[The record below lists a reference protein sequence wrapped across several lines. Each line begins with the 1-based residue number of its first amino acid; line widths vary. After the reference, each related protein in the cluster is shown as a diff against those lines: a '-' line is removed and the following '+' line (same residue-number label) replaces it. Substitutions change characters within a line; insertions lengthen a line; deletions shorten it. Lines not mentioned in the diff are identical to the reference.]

1 MQEEAFVRV
10 GAAAS
15 RAGVVANDQLL
26 PLSSAAP
33 SIDRF
38 HAVKGR
44 SALVHYW
51 LVGRR
56 GGEIVLEAIAEL
68 LPKADL
74 IGHVVDPGVLFGSLR
89 GREIRE
95 TFISRLPFARK
106 NYQAYLVLMPMALE
120 ALDMGKYDLVVS
132 SEAGPAKWVLANP
145 DARHICYCHSPLRYI
160 WDQRSIYF
168 RQLPGFA
175 RPLAEVAAGHLRRSD
190 ILSSIRV
197 DDFVAN
203 SSFVARRIWKY
214 YRREAEIIHPPISV
228 HDYSV
233 DEPADFYLVA
243 GENRQYKRF
252 DIAIEACSR
261 LGRRLYVVG
270 AGTDT
275 PELKAKA
282 GPKVTFLGRLET
294 PQFRR
299 MLSQCRA
306 LLFPGVEDFG
316 IIPLE
321 AMASGRPVIAYGKGG
336 ALDSV
341 QPGVSG
347 LLYDGGEADDLMRAM
362 IEFEAEEQNFKAGDC
377 VAVASRFDRTVF
389 QAKFSELLMRG

>member
-1 MQEEAFVRV
+1 M
-10 GAAAS
+10 
-15 RAGVVANDQLL
+15 
-26 PLSSAAP
+26 
-33 SIDRF
+33 
-38 HAVKGR
+38 R

-56 GGEIVLEAIAEL
+56 GGEVVLEAIAEL
-68 LPKADL
+68 LPDADL
-74 IGHVVDPGVLFGSLR
+74 IGHVIDRGVLFGSLS
-89 GREIRE
+89 GREMRE

-106 NYQAYLVLMPMALE
+106 RYQAYLMLMPMALE
-120 ALDMGKYDLVVS
+120 ALDMGKYDLVIS
-132 SEAGPAKWVLANP
+132 SEAGPAKWVIANP

-168 RQLPGFA
+168 RQIPSLA

-190 ILSSIRV
+190 ILSSTRV

-214 YRREAEIIHPPISV
+214 YRREAEIIHPPINV
-228 HDYSV
+228 HDYDV
-233 DEPADFYLVA
+233 AEPDDFYLVA
-243 GENRQYKRF
+243 GENRNYKRF
-252 DIAIEACSR
+252 DVAIEACSR
-261 LGRRLYVVG
+261 LGRNLYVVG

-282 GPKVTFLGRLET
+282 GPTVTFLGKLET
-294 PQFRR
+294 PKFRK

-341 QPGVSG
+341 KPGVSG
-347 LLYDGGEADDLMRAM
+347 LLYDGGEADDLIRAM
-362 IEFEAEEQNFKAGDC
+362 TEFEAEEENFKTSDC
-377 VAVASRFDRTVF
+377 VAVAKGFDRTVF
-389 QAKFSELLMRG
+389 QAKFSELLMRN